1 MTYKIRLKDGEEVF
15 IDATVAEIKSPIF
28 EKLWEVMEFES
39 VEKYS
44 EVEAEEDEEDAQ
56 EDLLDDNIELI

>member
-44 EVEAEEDEEDAQ
+44 EVEAEEDADK
-56 EDLLDDNIELI
+56 DLLDNVDLI